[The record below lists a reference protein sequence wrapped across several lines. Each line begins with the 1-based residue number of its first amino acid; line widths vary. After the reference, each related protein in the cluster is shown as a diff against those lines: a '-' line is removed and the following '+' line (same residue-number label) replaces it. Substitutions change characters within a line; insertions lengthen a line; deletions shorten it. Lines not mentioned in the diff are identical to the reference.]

1 MAHIHFGWE
10 LGGSLGH
17 AGRIKPLAQEMLRR
31 GHRVSISLRDLVL
44 TDALLHDVGAPRFQ
58 APVWLHE
65 VHGVP
70 SPPSSLA
77 EILLTCGYLSAE
89 ALQGLFTGWRNLLQE
104 IKPDLL
110 VADYAPTAVLAARSL
125 RLRSATVGIG
135 FFIPPDRAPM
145 PLLRDWES
153 VQPGRI
159 EHADRQMLASIN
171 TVLQRSGTP
180 PLQRA
185 AQALQ
190 GDSPLLLTWPE
201 LDHYGRGSLP
211 PGQRWWGPSMLPAA
225 GLPPDWPAGE
235 GPKVFAYLKAAHPD
249 HGAVLRALVL
259 RGCRTVCY
267 LPEVASGQ
275 PPPVTS
281 PLIHYARGPVD
292 LGAALPESELC
303 ICHAGEATLAQALL
317 AGVPLLLLPTQAE
330 QFLIA
335 RRVGQTGAGVNA
347 AERARPLDYAALI
360 GTLLGDSAQRRAAR
374 EFARRHAD
382 YTPQRHTREL
392 ADEFE
397 RLLAPA

>member
-1 MAHIHFGWE
+1 
-10 LGGSLGH
+10 
-17 AGRIKPLAQEMLRR
+17 MLRR

-70 SPPSSLA
+70 SPPASLA
-77 EILLTCGYLSAE
+77 EILLSCGYLSAE
-89 ALQGLFTGWRNLLQE
+89 ALQGLFTGWRSLLQALR
-104 IKPDLL
+104 PDLL

-125 RLRSATVGIG
+125 GLRSAAVGIG

-145 PLLRDWES
+145 PLLRDWEP

-171 TVLQRSGTP
+171 TVLQRAGTP

-185 AQALQ
+185 AQALH
-190 GDSPLLLTWPE
+190 GDAPLLLTWPE
-201 LDHYGRGSLP
+201 IDHYGRDNLP

-225 GLPPDWPAGE
+225 GLPPEWPAGS
-235 GPKVFAYLKAAHPD
+235 GPRVFAYLKSAHPD
-249 HGAVLRALVL
+249 HGAVLQALVR

-267 LPEVASGQ
+267 LPEVASGR
-275 PPPVTS
+275 PPPVVS

-347 AERARPLDYAALI
+347 AERPRPLDYAALI
-360 GTLLGDSAQRRAAR
+360 GSLLGESPQRQAARAFAQR
-374 EFARRHAD
+374 HAGF
-382 YTPQRHTREL
+382 TPQRHTDEL

-397 RLLAPA
+397 RLLLRA